1 MRTVL
6 RAEGIQKSFASGDTR
21 ITALAG
27 VDLRLDAGQVSA
39 LLGPSGSGKTTLLLC
54 LSLVTCADAG
64 VITLNDDVVFRDG
77 DMLVDPLAFR
87 RLNIGFVFQ
96 KSNLVPFLTVYENVL
111 LMLEITG
118 TRGGR
123 ARAHALELLDA
134 LEVGHRAHAY
144 PATLSGGEQQRVA
157 IARALAPRPAL
168 ILADEP
174 TAALDS
180 VRGRKA
186 IELLRT
192 MGRERG
198 AAILVVTHDERMID
212 GFDVVFRMVDGR
224 LAREVAPR
232 SVSSLSVGD

>member
-6 RAEGIQKSFASGDTR
+6 HAEGIRKSFASGDAR
-21 ITALAG
+21 VTALAG
-27 VDLRLDAGQVSA
+27 IDLCLATGQVAA

-54 LSLVTCADAG
+54 LSLVARADAG
-64 VITLNDDVVFRDG
+64 VITMNDDVVFREG
-77 DMLVDPLAFR
+77 ELLVDPLAFR
-87 RLNIGFVFQ
+87 RRNIGFVFQ
-96 KSNLVPFLTVYENVL
+96 KSNLVPFLTVYENVM

-118 TRGGR
+118 VRGRR
-123 ARAHALELLDA
+123 ARADACALLEA
-134 LEVGHRAHAY
+134 LEVEHRAHAY

-157 IARALAPRPAL
+157 IARALAPRPGL

-192 MGRERG
+192 IGRERG
-198 AAILVVTHDERMID
+198 AAVLVVTHDERMID
-212 GFDVVFRMVDGR
+212 GFDVIFRMTDGR
-224 LAREVAPR
+224 LVREDAPR
-232 SVSSLSVGD
+232 SSLPE